1 MTSFQVQT
9 SSVRFIFAPPEIRR
23 FTMVWWPLNAASCSA
38 DLPNYEVTQCN
49 KIIYQIIIIK
59 LVNLLGV
66 VRKKF
71 DVHCVKFL
79 GDYLFHSQLHLHIA
93 KSLEYTVHFGLRS
106 QFSRLFLKNR
116 NRLIVLY
123 CTILPI
129 YISAAS
135 LNSIT
140 SSSIVASLSMETTF
154 TLREYTCI
162 NFAIAIL

>member
-38 DLPNYEVTQCN
+38 DLPNYQVTQCN

-59 LVNLLGV
+59 LVNLLGIE
-66 VRKKF
+66 RKKF

-79 GDYLFHSQLHLHIA
+79 GDYLFHSQLHIA

-123 CTILPI
+123 STILPI

-140 SSSIVASLSMETTF
+140 SSSIVASLSVETTF
-154 TLREYTCI
+154 TLG
-162 NFAIAIL
+162 

>member
-38 DLPNYEVTQCN
+38 DLPNYQVTQCN

-59 LVNLLGV
+59 LVNLLGIE
-66 VRKKF
+66 RKKF

-79 GDYLFHSQLHLHIA
+79 GDYLFHSQLHIA

-123 CTILPI
+123 STILPI

-154 TLREYTCI
+154 TLG
-162 NFAIAIL
+162 

>member
-38 DLPNYEVTQCN
+38 DLPNYQVTQCN

-59 LVNLLGV
+59 LVNLLGI

-79 GDYLFHSQLHLHIA
+79 GDYLFHSQLHIA

-116 NRLIVLY
+116 NRLIVLH

-140 SSSIVASLSMETTF
+140 SSSIAASLSMETTF
-154 TLREYTCI
+154 TLR
-162 NFAIAIL
+162 

>member
-59 LVNLLGV
+59 LVNLLGIE
-66 VRKKF
+66 RKKF
-71 DVHCVKFL
+71 DVHCLKFL
-79 GDYLFHSQLHLHIA
+79 GDYLFHSQLHIA

-123 CTILPI
+123 STILPI

-154 TLREYTCI
+154 TLG
-162 NFAIAIL
+162 

>member
-1 MTSFQVQT
+1 M
-9 SSVRFIFAPPEIRR
+9 
-23 FTMVWWPLNAASCSA
+23 
-38 DLPNYEVTQCN
+38 
-49 KIIYQIIIIK
+49 
-59 LVNLLGV
+59 
-66 VRKKF
+66 
-71 DVHCVKFL
+71 HCVKFL

-140 SSSIVASLSMETTF
+140 SSSIAASLSMETTF
-154 TLREYTCI
+154 TLG
-162 NFAIAIL
+162 

>member
-38 DLPNYEVTQCN
+38 DLPNYQVTQCN

-59 LVNLLGV
+59 LVNLLGIE
-66 VRKKF
+66 RKKF
-71 DVHCVKFL
+71 DVHCLKFL
-79 GDYLFHSQLHLHIA
+79 GDYLFHSQLHIA

-123 CTILPI
+123 STILPI

-154 TLREYTCI
+154 TLG
-162 NFAIAIL
+162 